1 MKESEW
7 EAEGKGKDG
16 WGADWETDG
25 DALLMNKANAPLCLR
40 KRPQWKLHFSFRT
53 QLPLTLTLYSAP
65 HRQHIL
71 LNAAEEQITF
81 ILLLTWIHSLTAI
94 KGEAG
99 ASLTVCDALLLGL
112 VVNDGLAGGLGVRP
126 RVSVLL
132 ELLLCHQVRLHLPVQ
147 CGSCRETHT
156 PKWRLCTDAEN
167 SGRRLQSSN
176 ATAILLEMSSD
187 DLRLHLMIIS
197 TTADSIELPTAL

>member
-1 MKESEW
+1 MKSRRERQRW
-7 EAEGKGKDG
+7 LRCRLGDW
-16 WGADWETDG
+16 WG
-25 DALLMNKANAPLCLR
+25 ALLMNKANAPLCLR
-40 KRPQWKLHFSFRT
+40 KRPQWKLHSSFRT

-71 LNAAEEQITF
+71 LNAAEEQIAF
-81 ILLLTWIHSLTAI
+81 ILLLTWIHSLT
-94 KGEAG
+94 AG

-112 VVNDGLAGGLGVRP
+112 VVNDGLAGGRGVRP

-176 ATAILLEMSSD
+176 ATAIVLEVSSD

-197 TTADSIELPTAL
+197 TTGDSIELPTAL